1 LNRAVYTCLSTN
13 LFAIMVD
20 TTALSITA
28 ITVIEDCSCVSKP
41 RIVPTVSPVLNKS
54 VKKLVYFSYLM
65 PRLIP
70 CLP

>member
-1 LNRAVYTCLSTN
+1 
-13 LFAIMVD
+13 MVD